1 MSIRLTRIAGST
13 LVVLLASLTGAEA
26 QFAQRGFGG
35 AGGLQFKSPMA
46 QELAPKPKSRR
57 PATVVTGQ
65 IKRAIVVATGQAGA
79 GKKPPRREQA
89 SNDNPPKRPG
99 NRPDRPPKIGDSK
112 PPKRPPIV
120 VVVPPVITD
129 PPDRRP
135 DPPPKTG
142 DRKPPKRPP
151 VVADPPPP
159 RRPVLPPRIASPPL
173 PPLRL
178 LPPAAPLSPPPP
190 LMPPPSI
197 AQPEFVAD
205 EVLITVSTAALPQLE
220 ADVAQAFNV
229 AVVERIAL
237 PLIDARLVRLRIP
250 DGRDVPAVAAAIST
264 DPRVA
269 LAQPNYLYRQ
279 SNEPTSSPTA
289 QPTAAPAAVQIAPA
303 VAVPG
308 LQYALAKLGAEQAH
322 RLAQGRGAKVAVID
336 SGVDQ
341 THPDLATAEIEHFDA
356 TSEDTASGSA
366 SELDT
371 HGTGIAGI
379 IAARGTVQGIAPA
392 SQLVSAR
399 VFRKAAG
406 GAGAS
411 ATTVRVLKGIT
422 WSVEKGARVLNM
434 SFAGPRDPLV
444 ERHVKVATSRGLVS
458 VAAAGNNGLDAA
470 PAFPAAYE
478 DVIAVTAIDA
488 NDRLYEK
495 ANRGSY
501 VALAAPGVDVIVPAT
516 GRTHH
521 FQSGTSFAA
530 AHVSGVVALLLE
542 VNPALAPADLRE
554 ILAVASED
562 LGTPGRD
569 PEFGAGRINAT
580 KAVELARK

>member
-1 MSIRLTRIAGST
+1 MSFRLAGITGST
-13 LVVLLASLTGAEA
+13 LLALMASLTSADA

-35 AGGLQFKSPMA
+35 GGLQINAPVP
-46 QELAPKPKSRR
+46 QILAIKPKSRK
-57 PATVVTGQ
+57 PAVAGQ
-65 IKRAIVVATGQAGA
+65 SKRDSEFPPGQSG
-79 GKKPPRREQA
+79 GGRKPPRGEQTVY
-89 SNDNPPKRPG
+89 NPPPKRP
-99 NRPDRPPKIGDSK
+99 DRGPKTGDSK

-120 VVVPPVITD
+120 VVVPPVIAD
-129 PPDRRP
+129 PPPRRP
-135 DPPPKTG
+135 DPPNTG
-142 DRKPPKRPP
+142 GGKPPRRPP

-159 RRPVLPPRIASPPL
+159 RRPVLPPQIASPPL

-178 LPPAAPLSPPPP
+178 LPPVAPLVPPPFT
-190 LMPPPSI
+190 PPPVV
-197 AQPEFVAD
+197 AQQPDFVAD
-205 EVLITVSTAALPQLE
+205 EILITVPTAALPQLE
-220 ADVAQAFNV
+220 MDVAAAFNV
-229 AVVERIAL
+229 AIVERVPL
-237 PLIDARLVRLRIP
+237 PMIDARLVRLRIP
-250 DGRDVPAVAAAIST
+250 DGRSVPAVVAAVSA
-264 DPRVA
+264 DPRVVLTQPNFFYQQNNEPA
-269 LAQPNYLYRQ
+269 LSQPAQPI
-279 SNEPTSSPTA
+279 
-289 QPTAAPAAVQIAPA
+289 AAPATVQAAPA

-322 RLAQGRGAKVAVID
+322 LLAQGRGAKVAVID

-341 THPDLATAEIEHFDA
+341 THPDLATAAIEHFDA
-356 TSEDTASGSA
+356 TEEVGAA

-379 IAARGTVQGIAPA
+379 IAARGTIQGIAPA

-399 VFRKAAG
+399 VFRKSSG
-406 GAGAS
+406 GTSAS

-458 VAAAGNNGLDAA
+458 VAAAGNNGSNAA

-478 DVIAVTAIDA
+478 EVIAVTAIDA

-530 AHVSGVVALLLE
+530 AHVSGIVALLLE
-542 VNPALAPADLRE
+542 VNPALTPADLRE

-562 LGTPGRD
+562 LGAPGRD

-580 KAVELARK
+580 KAIELARK